1 MTFKSVRLSFYQRIS
16 SNYICKSLLKTDKMV
31 KLKNN
36 EQQILSKHLEQL
48 QFDIKR
54 GFLQFTVLS
63 LISRGPKYAYEL
75 KDEVYE
81 TTDGVFDID
90 RNNLYKKLRTLETDG
105 ILQSVKEPSAQGA
118 NRKYYSL
125 TPFGKSFL
133 KEISAL
139 IVPVIDSFYEN
150 IESLK

>member
-1 MTFKSVRLSFYQRIS
+1 
-16 SNYICKSLLKTDKMV
+16 MV
-31 KLKNN
+31 KLKKN

-63 LISRGPKYAYEL
+63 LISRSPKYAYEI
-75 KDEVYE
+75 KDEIYKITE
-81 TTDGVFDID
+81 GAFDID
-90 RNNLYKKLRTLETDG
+90 RNNLYKKLRTLEAEG
-105 ILQSVKEPSAQGA
+105 ILQSFKEPSAQGA

-133 KEISAL
+133 KEISTL
-139 IVPVIDSFYEN
+139 MVPVIDSFYEN
-150 IESLK
+150 IASLK

>member
-1 MTFKSVRLSFYQRIS
+1 MT
-16 SNYICKSLLKTDKMV
+16 
-31 KLKNN
+31 KLRNK

-63 LISRGPKYAYEL
+63 LISRGPKYAYEI
-75 KDEVYE
+75 KDEIYAVTE
-81 TTDGVFDID
+81 GAFDID
-90 RNNLYKKLRTLETDG
+90 RNNLYKKLRTLENEG
-105 ILQSVKEPSAQGA
+105 ILKSVKEPSAQGA

-125 TPFGKSFL
+125 THFGRSFL

-139 IVPVIDSFYEN
+139 MVPVIDSFYEN
-150 IESLK
+150 IASLK

>member
-1 MTFKSVRLSFYQRIS
+1 MA
-16 SNYICKSLLKTDKMV
+16 
-31 KLKNN
+31 KLRSN

-63 LISRGPKYAYEL
+63 LISRGPKYAYEI
-75 KDEVYE
+75 KDEIYKVTE
-81 TTDGVFDID
+81 GSFDID
-90 RNNLYKKLRTLETDG
+90 RNNLYKKLRTLESEG

-125 TPFGKSFL
+125 TTFGRSFL

-139 IVPVIDSFYEN
+139 MIPVIDSFYEN
-150 IESLK
+150 IASLK

>member
-1 MTFKSVRLSFYQRIS
+1 MA
-16 SNYICKSLLKTDKMV
+16 
-31 KLKNN
+31 KLRNN

-63 LISRGPKYAYEL
+63 LISRGPIYAYEI
-75 KDEVYE
+75 KDEIYE
-81 TTDGVFDID
+81 ATDGSFDID
-90 RNNLYKKLRTLETDG
+90 RNNLYKKLRTLETEG
-105 ILQSVKEPSAQGA
+105 ILKSVKEPSPQGA

-125 TPFGKSFL
+125 TSFGKSFL

-139 IVPVIDSFYEN
+139 MVPVIDSFYEN
-150 IESLK
+150 IASLK